1 MAPSFSPPDTFWPFF
16 WPILFQKNIDVINGI
31 FVGIML
37 SSIAMLVIGK
47 ISIRLFSRIGKVAV
61 SFLFPAVLVLCVYG
75 TYAVDNK
82 MFDILVMLVM
92 GLIGY
97 FMLLFEIPPAPFLI
111 AFILGPV
118 FEDNM
123 RRSLLLSKGDPL
135 IFFRMAICSI
145 FLGLTVLS
153 IWLIVRRNLPGRRKE
168 TSEMDE
174 WLPKRLDF
182 VRVL

>member
-1 MAPSFSPPDTFWPFF
+1 VITAILLGAFMIHDLKPG
-16 WPILFQKNIDVINGI
+16 PILFQKNIDVIYGI

-37 SSIAMLVIGK
+37 SSIAMLIIGK
-47 ISIRLFSRIGKVAV
+47 FSIRLFSRIGKVPV

-111 AFILGPV
+111 AFILGPM

-123 RRSLLLSKGDPL
+123 RRSLLLSKGDPV
-135 IFFRMAICSI
+135 IFFRTAICWV

-153 IWLIVRRNLPGRRKE
+153 IWLIVQRNLRGRKE
-168 TSEMDE
+168 TRGSS
-174 WLPKRLDF
+174 
-182 VRVL
+182 

>member
-1 MAPSFSPPDTFWPFF
+1 
-16 WPILFQKNIDVINGI
+16 VE
-31 FVGIML
+31 L
-37 SSIAMLVIGK
+37 S
-47 ISIRLFSRIGKVAV
+47 KVPV

-111 AFILGPV
+111 AFILGPM

-123 RRSLLLSKGDPL
+123 RRSLLLSKGDPV
-135 IFFRMAICSI
+135 IFFRTAICWV

-153 IWLIVRRNLPGRRKE
+153 IWLIVQRNLRGRKE
-168 TSEMDE
+168 TRGSS
-174 WLPKRLDF
+174 
-182 VRVL
+182 